1 MTSSFLDTV
10 TPLQT
15 RVGYGTLGTNGRLGY
30 EGKDIAVE
38 GMPVEH
44 ALSTHPPAR
53 LLYHLGGSA
62 TRFRCRVALNDD
74 VASSGS
80 YADFAV
86 VADGREVAVARGV
99 GAGQPPRELVAD
111 LEGAQL
117 LELLVTTGRWE
128 CCHALWIEP
137 ELEGA
142 VNGHSPG
149 KLEDCLGFTE
159 IEVPP
164 ALPAAERCIAT
175 VVSPGYE
182 DMLDDMLG
190 SLLAN
195 GHCQDALL
203 LVFMLGTSPACEQVI
218 GKYRAVPVRCRP
230 LRPIT
235 NGSKAVLYSVARV
248 VPAHRFLCLDADTF
262 VLGDLTPF
270 FGALD
275 VCKPV
280 TILAS
285 REGNSDGYRDLQHV
299 LEHAYGGTLA
309 DFQDIVGDASNG
321 EARYPLVVND
331 GVFAGSRGA
340 LLALD
345 ATLRAMPGARAW
357 LDKRPDVSWRN
368 QFLFNLV
375 LARLG
380 CGVELDP
387 TCNIQTHTSEV
398 AVGDTAVRPDVS
410 WQGRPVRILHTS
422 GGGRGKYPQLRGI
435 YGAVPDPVAG
445 AGDGDGYAAFL
456 VALRAW
462 LGRNGTSGLERSF
475 YGTWERDGGR
485 VRDPSTFPVLAL
497 LHYLVRASGCVSV
510 LETGTMRGVSAAC
523 LASAVAHR
531 PGGRVVSFDPHVYPG
546 RHELWSS
553 LPGSMGAVIEPRRVD
568 SIAGLG
574 AALEAGERYDGA
586 LLDSLHTEEH
596 LWAEFE
602 LATRLVRPGGPILT
616 HDWRWEEG
624 VQRALARADA
634 AGYGVVRLVGPGAVE
649 EESGLGIAVIENQV
663 RE

>member
-1 MTSSFLDTV
+1 M
-10 TPLQT
+10 
-15 RVGYGTLGTNGRLGY
+15 
-30 EGKDIAVE
+30 
-38 GMPVEH
+38 
-44 ALSTHPPAR
+44 
-53 LLYHLGGSA
+53 
-62 TRFRCRVALNDD
+62 
-74 VASSGS
+74 
-80 YADFAV
+80 
-86 VADGREVAVARGV
+86 
-99 GAGQPPRELVAD
+99 
-111 LEGAQL
+111 
-117 LELLVTTGRWE
+117 
-128 CCHALWIEP
+128 
-137 ELEGA
+137 
-142 VNGHSPG
+142 
-149 KLEDCLGFTE
+149 
-159 IEVPP
+159 
-164 ALPAAERCIAT
+164 
-175 VVSPGYE
+175 
-182 DMLDDMLG
+182 
-190 SLLAN
+190 
-195 GHCQDALL
+195 
-203 LVFMLGTSPACEQVI
+203 
-218 GKYRAVPVRCRP
+218 
-230 LRPIT
+230 
-235 NGSKAVLYSVARV
+235 
-248 VPAHRFLCLDADTF
+248 
-262 VLGDLTPF
+262 
-270 FGALD
+270 
-275 VCKPV
+275 
-280 TILAS
+280 
-285 REGNSDGYRDLQHV
+285 
-299 LEHAYGGTLA
+299 
-309 DFQDIVGDASNG
+309 
-321 EARYPLVVND
+321 
-331 GVFAGSRGA
+331 
-340 LLALD
+340 
-345 ATLRAMPGARAW
+345 
-357 LDKRPDVSWRN
+357 
-368 QFLFNLV
+368 
-375 LARLG
+375 
-380 CGVELDP
+380 
-387 TCNIQTHTSEV
+387 
-398 AVGDTAVRPDVS
+398 GDTAVRPDVS